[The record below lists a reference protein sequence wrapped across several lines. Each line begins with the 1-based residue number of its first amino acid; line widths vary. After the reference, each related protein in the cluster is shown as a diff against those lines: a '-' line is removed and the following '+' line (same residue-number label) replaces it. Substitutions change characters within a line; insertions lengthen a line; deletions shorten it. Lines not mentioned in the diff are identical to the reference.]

1 MNIPQNDIGLMK
13 LCKLFIGSSCTE
25 RVCVYGFK
33 KIYATDSS
41 GILELDCV
49 GELDAY
55 LRVKIDALCE
65 DAQITKNG
73 TNYFLVSNNK
83 TMMLATVRPP
93 AVHTVYKH
101 SLAIPS
107 FVNMLNQIKSPVYP
121 QLDVPMYVS
130 LFNKRLRMWVDKG
143 TQCLGISV
151 PNDSDCEFHIALS
164 YPTVAHTRKVLS
176 AMSRN
181 DVLFKVNTNSVSI
194 EADDVKVHIPCKKG
208 MQLSHSYRHIGVITR
223 SPVIDK
229 RKANI
234 KLTDNVVVVEGE
246 ECGDAKLGTQF
257 MVDVDILR
265 RLPVPINIY
274 ELEPADGI
282 ALVSGNLFC
291 ITKEVVT

>member
-1 MNIPQNDIGLMK
+1 
-13 LCKLFIGSSCTE
+13 
-25 RVCVYGFK
+25 
-33 KIYATDSS
+33 
-41 GILELDCV
+41 
-49 GELDAY
+49 
-55 LRVKIDALCE
+55 
-65 DAQITKNG
+65 
-73 TNYFLVSNNK
+73 
-83 TMMLATVRPP
+83 
-93 AVHTVYKH
+93 
-101 SLAIPS
+101 
-107 FVNMLNQIKSPVYP
+107 
-121 QLDVPMYVS
+121 
-130 LFNKRLRMWVDKG
+130 
-143 TQCLGISV
+143 
-151 PNDSDCEFHIALS
+151 
-164 YPTVAHTRKVLS
+164 
-176 AMSRN
+176 MSRN